1 MWTQF
6 RLISPCTSTMD
17 EAAFYWCVILRQ
29 PQCLFLIME
38 LVFNILSTGMPSEVP
53 VLLQGLISLAVW
65 KAFVGAYWLWREF
78 APVGA
83 IREQRQR
90 TTAACVQKWW
100 GCSQWGRHQIHD
112 QRWQHS
118 EAGVLSWCQVIFEA
132 VGGSQK
138 CTWLIAECPCLH
150 GGYNAI
156 PIAAQKAAKYNS

>member
-1 MWTQF
+1 MDTVQTDF
-6 RLISPCTSTMD
+6 PLHLHHGCGCLLLMCDSPAAPVFISHYGIGVKILI
-17 EAAFYWCVILRQ
+17 
-29 PQCLFLIME
+29 
-38 LVFNILSTGMPSEVP
+38 TGMPSEVP

-100 GCSQWGRHQIHD
+100 GGSQWGCHQIHD

-118 EAGVLSWCQVIFEA
+118 EAGVLSWCQLIFEA

-138 CTWLIAECPCLH
+138 CTWLIAECPCPH
-150 GGYNAI
+150 GGYNTI
-156 PIAAQKAAKYNS
+156 PVTAHKAARYNK